1 MREMLDSQNASE
13 ALAERVEGD
22 RMAAFGMSETGAD
35 SAVLLKTQR
44 LGRVLTVKVQTAGWR
59 AWVGLK
65 REPPQDSPLLYGNGL
80 NPNSFKKELC
90 FSFAARM
97 DASMATNSS

>member
-22 RMAAFGMSETGAD
+22 RMAAFGMSETGHD

-44 LGRVLTVKVQTAGWR
+44 FGRVLTLKVQRCDIATRQKRINTHSERVACMGGFKACTALSR
-59 AWVGLK
+59 
-65 REPPQDSPLLYGNGL
+65 
-80 NPNSFKKELC
+80 
-90 FSFAARM
+90 
-97 DASMATNSS
+97 